1 MRKYSESGRI
11 EKMNLTYGETI
22 RPKMAHLLPE
32 TGLLVPPAIVCSL
45 ACKFQR
51 YLLQKLQN

>member
-1 MRKYSESGRI
+1 
-11 EKMNLTYGETI
+11 MNLTYGEMI
-22 RPKMAHLLPE
+22 RARMGHMVPE